1 MVHILAPSWVY
12 IILYIGIITIYILA
26 PSWVYIL
33 QNNPHRNKLI
43 RSTFHKTKNHT
54 KLGTKSGENLI
65 YILMGVPLRPV
76 FNTIKSSIELF
87 GIFIKTLKMV

>member
-12 IILYIGIITIYILA
+12 IILNIGIITIYILA

-43 RSTFHKTKNHT
+43 RSTHKTKNHT
-54 KLGTKSGENLI
+54 KLGTKSGALI
-65 YILMGVPLRPV
+65 
-76 FNTIKSSIELF
+76 LF
-87 GIFIKTLKMV
+87 SGRGGGGE